1 MRTMNRNR
9 YRKGVW
15 LALAAL
21 LCLLTAG
28 GASAAASTGYA
39 LQIELKN
46 GDGVAISDAEFSLYR
61 VARQTGD
68 ASFTPLEAF
77 EAYAYFL
84 DGDLSKEAWQ
94 EFANILPAYI
104 AANKNV
110 QPCCVGRTDAQ
121 GKLSFE
127 GLEAGLYLVVGQ
139 NAELDGV
146 RYVISPSLVALPANG
161 QTQCVIL
168 PKSEATN
175 GETTEIVVY
184 KKWVDANSANRPLEV
199 TVQLIGDGEIV
210 DEVKL
215 NKENGWQYRWKN
227 LDGRVAW
234 RVIENPVPDGYLPS
248 YSEEG
253 NLIVITNTNRKTTQE
268 DSSLPQTGLLWWP
281 VPALALSG
289 AVLFCIGWARIKR
302 HEK

>member
-1 MRTMNRNR
+1 M
-9 YRKGVW
+9 
-15 LALAAL
+15 
-21 LCLLTAG
+21 
-28 GASAAASTGYA
+28 
-39 LQIELKN
+39 
-46 GDGVAISDAEFSLYR
+46 
-61 VARQTGD
+61 
-68 ASFTPLEAF
+68 
-77 EAYAYFL
+77 
-84 DGDLSKEAWQ
+84 
-94 EFANILPAYI
+94 
-104 AANKNV
+104 
-110 QPCCVGRTDAQ
+110 
-121 GKLSFE
+121 
-127 GLEAGLYLVVGQ
+127 
-139 NAELDGV
+139 
-146 RYVISPSLVALPANG
+146 
-161 QTQCVIL
+161 
-168 PKSEATN
+168 
-175 GETTEIVVY
+175 Y

-199 TVQLIGDGEIV
+199 TVQLIGNGEIV